1 MLSMK
6 IYINIYYLSHNIL
19 TYHYKVIKMDNELLN
34 EIHMV
39 KNHSKGT
46 KKLYKFAVDRYTE
59 YNSMTLEELLE
70 EAEIE
75 EEQGIRWKKRK
86 LKRRL
91 IGFRQCLL
99 ENYCLNTVK
108 SIFHPIMHIYKYY
121 EIEIMDLPKI
131 NKKGVKT
138 TEPVTFKDLPD
149 KEVIRNAIKISNTTM
164 TAVILFMASSGC
176 ARRETLNLTIQDYID
191 ALSEYSNKSNIYDI
205 IRDLGPDC
213 NVVPTFKI
221 LRQKTDK
228 YYTTYCSPE
237 AVNAINLHI
246 LSRKEMVSGDSPLFK
261 IDDFY
266 FLQKFIDINN
276 SLGLGKVGAFNRF
289 RSHMLR
295 KFHASAL
302 YNDGMSLDKVNDL
315 QGKSKNTTDASYF
328 MTNPEDLKYEYIK
341 HLPAVTIMQDVEKLS
356 IKSPEYMAME
366 NENNEL
372 KTELNSIKSEIS
384 DLTGIREE
392 ISEIKSLKEELLH
405 LKNDS

>member
-1 MLSMK
+1 MK
-6 IYINIYYLSHNIL
+6 IYIIIYYLSHNIL

-70 EAEIE
+70 EAEME

-91 IGFRQCLL
+91 IGFRQYLL

-108 SIFHPIMHIYKYY
+108 SIFHPIMHIY
-121 EIEIMDLPKI
+121 
-131 NKKGVKT
+131 
-138 TEPVTFKDLPD
+138 
-149 KEVIRNAIKISNTTM
+149 
-164 TAVILFMASSGC
+164 
-176 ARRETLNLTIQDYID
+176 
-191 ALSEYSNKSNIYDI
+191 
-205 IRDLGPDC
+205 
-213 NVVPTFKI
+213 
-221 LRQKTDK
+221 K

-315 QGKSKNTTDASYF
+315 QGKAKNTTDASYF

-392 ISEIKSLKEELLH
+392 IAEMKTLKEELLH